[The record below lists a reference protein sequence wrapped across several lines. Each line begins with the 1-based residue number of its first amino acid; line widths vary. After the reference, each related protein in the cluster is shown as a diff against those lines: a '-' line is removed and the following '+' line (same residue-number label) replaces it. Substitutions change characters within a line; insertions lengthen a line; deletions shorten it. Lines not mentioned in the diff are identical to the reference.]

1 MPATNGF
8 LCSRAE
14 TGATRDVRT
23 AVVLDVDQAMERK
36 MEYRILGPVEVRD
49 AGIEIPLDGVKQ
61 RTVLAALLIS
71 EGRFLSDAEMSTL
84 LWGSNPPATLNAQ
97 IYNYISRLRKTLGP
111 DVSITR
117 LTSGYLMRIGTASF
131 DLLDFEKLATSGQT
145 ALRAK
150 RHEDASRLLRAA
162 LALWRGPA
170 LANVSEYLTDAEGP
184 RIEETRISVIESL
197 IEADLTMG
205 RHAQVLPEL
214 TKLVGQYPLRE
225 RFRAQ
230 LMTTLYRC
238 DRQAEA
244 LVLYEQSRRM
254 LADELGIEPGTLLR
268 EIHHAILIADPALR
282 CPA

>member
-1 MPATNGF
+1 
-8 LCSRAE
+8 
-14 TGATRDVRT
+14 
-23 AVVLDVDQAMERK
+23 MERE

-49 AGIEIPLDGVKQ
+49 GGIEIPLDGVKQ

-71 EGRFLSDAEMSTL
+71 EGRFLSDAELSTL

-97 IYNYISRLRKTLGP
+97 IYNYVSRLRKTLGP

-117 LTSGYLMRIGTASF
+117 LTSGYLMRTGTASF
-131 DLLDFEKLATSGQT
+131 DLLDFEKLATNGQT
-145 ALRAK
+145 ALRVK

-197 IEADLTMG
+197 IEADLAMG

-254 LADELGIEPGTLLR
+254 LADELGIEPGTRLR
-268 EIHHAILIADPALR
+268 EIHHAILTADPALR
-282 CPA
+282 CLAKDDQAVKHLASCHTDEDRRAMADNLTAG